1 MNAEELLLHTSK
13 LYLDTSGTLRTALEQ
28 NAKLNELLLVERK
41 KNDELRT
48 EIELLTGDL
57 DDLRRERES
66 SDIRRY

>member
-13 LYLDTSGTLRTALEQ
+13 LYLDTSATLRTALEQ